1 MLRYNQ
7 TYSALKQYLSH
18 HYFLISRLDWGKVG
32 IKNFFFWVAKIF
44 ILFGKQRS
52 RKYKWAK
59 QHEFLHLIM
68 KYKIHLLFLYLHT
81 HFSSKSSQQQ
91 HCNFAKGVGPSINGR
106 VSVGVIK
113 EGVLGSSKYS
123 IKIAVYIKL
132 KCMNCKKMY
141 QE

>member
-1 MLRYNQ
+1 M
-7 TYSALKQYLSH
+7 
-18 HYFLISRLDWGKVG
+18 
-32 IKNFFFWVAKIF
+32 AKIF
-44 ILFGKQRS
+44 ILYVKQRS

-91 HCNFAKGVGPSINGR
+91 HRNFAKGVGPSINGR

-123 IKIAVYIKL
+123 IKNCCLYQTKVYELQENVLGIKYVAL
-132 KCMNCKKMY
+132 LQNTY
-141 QE
+141 QQPTNIGSHSSSLTTVYFGLLQ